1 MSEHTLQNMKM
12 TMNNNFS
19 LKRKSKTI
27 IFICYLFST
36 DYTSASY
43 GIGKTDFESKP

>member
-12 TMNNNFS
+12 IINNYFS
-19 LKRKSKTI
+19 LKGKSKTI
-27 IFICYLFST
+27 IFIYYLFST

-43 GIGKTDFESKP
+43 GIG